1 MRISLFIDS
10 RHTKSAWRLRRWA
23 ASEKLNV
30 VEGPAV
36 GCDRTRRVR
45 LGIQLRTGRHAIA
58 LMDQGSHREQD
69 KRDQKGENS
78 VDLRLTQIA
87 RKATRVAERIESG

>member
-1 MRISLFIDS
+1 
-10 RHTKSAWRLRRWA
+10 
-23 ASEKLNV
+23 
-30 VEGPAV
+30 
-36 GCDRTRRVR
+36 
-45 LGIQLRTGRHAIA
+45 
-58 LMDQGSHREQD
+58 MDQGSHREQD